1 MRVVNILYHH
11 TKLLERTIK
20 EAREKK
26 LDMYIHSDK
35 AIELGIV
42 NEVINSGR
50 KVS

>member
-1 MRVVNILYHH
+1 MRVVNVLYHH

-42 NEVINSGR
+42 DEVINSGR